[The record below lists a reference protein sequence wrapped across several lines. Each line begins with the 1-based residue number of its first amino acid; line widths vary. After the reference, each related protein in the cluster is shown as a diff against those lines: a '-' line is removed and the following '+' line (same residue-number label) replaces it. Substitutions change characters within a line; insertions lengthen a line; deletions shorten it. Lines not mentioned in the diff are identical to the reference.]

1 MKLKYSFMLLA
12 LAGVMSA
19 NAGEPKTGVSR
30 ENLDESVSPCT
41 DFYQYACGGWQKLN
55 PLKPEYSRYGS
66 FDMRHIPHV
75 WLCRAENR
83 RSVFYGY
90 GQRALEQRRRK
101 TNKG

>member
-41 DFYQYACGGWQKLN
+41 DFIN
-55 PLKPEYSRYGS
+55 
-66 FDMRHIPHV
+66 MHV
-75 WLCRAENR
+75 ADGKIESAE
-83 RSVFYGY
+83 
-90 GQRALEQRRRK
+90 A
-101 TNKG
+101 